1 MIGAPDLIQWL
12 RRDGL
17 ALSLL
22 PSGGLAV
29 QPASKLTDE
38 HRAAIRHHRD
48 ALVLALTDGEN
59 LKEPEGE
66 VHDPDRHSWPH
77 TLAMNSAEIDS
88 FNARVQLFIRRGIG
102 STQAEGLADDFV
114 IRDRD
119 GDDRRLCLE
128 CQHLRGGG
136 RSWACN
142 QWRAAGLAGAGVP
155 ADVVM
160 LLQRCGGFKCEAASM
175 QHDHKPP

>member
-1 MIGAPDLIQWL
+1 MGAPDLIQWL
-12 RRDGL
+12 RRDGFAL
-17 ALSLL
+17 ALL

-38 HRAAIRHHRD
+38 HREAIRHHRD
-48 ALVLALTDGEN
+48 ALVTALSTSKTN
-59 LKEPEGE
+59 QKKPETF
-66 VHDPDRHSWPH
+66 DPDRHSWPH
-77 TLAMNSAEIDS
+77 TTAMNTAEIDTL
-88 FNARVQLFIRRGIG
+88 NARVHLFTRHGLDQ
-102 STQAEGLADDFV
+102 TQAEGVADGLV

-128 CQHLRGGG
+128 CLHLRGGG

-155 ADVVM
+155 DGWVK
-160 LLQRCGGFKCEAASM
+160 LPQRCDGFKEM
-175 QHDHKPP
+175 TR

>member
-1 MIGAPDLIQWL
+1 MGAPDLIQWL

-17 ALSLL
+17 ALALL

-48 ALVLALTDGEN
+48 ALVLALTDDAN
-59 LKEPEGE
+59 LKEPEAD
-66 VHDPDRHSWPH
+66 DPDRHSWPH
-77 TLAMNSAEIDS
+77 TTAMNSAEIDS
-88 FNARVQLFIRRGIG
+88 FTARVHLFTRRGIDT
-102 STQAEGLADDFV
+102 TQAERLADSLV

-128 CQHLRGGG
+128 CSHLGGG
-136 RSWACN
+136 HKARTCNHWRS
-142 QWRAAGLAGAGVP
+142 AGLAGAGVP
-155 ADVVM
+155 AGWCD
-160 LLQRCGGFKCEAASM
+160 LLQRCDGFKEM
-175 QHDHKPP
+175 TQ